1 MLCGKVVLV
10 FVVSLIALITGM
22 PQDSENSAQS
32 PFSLPFVQ
40 LTNGGIRFNLGGY
53 HAQAGLGGLLGGSNG
68 LHASVGTPWGG
79 HASAGLGGAI
89 DGNNANL
96 GGGLFARAGL
106 GNGRHEAAAGLG
118 GVIDGSGRSGPGLR
132 GGIFA
137 NTGAHAAGT
146 SAGISNRGPSD
157 RRDDGNNKP
166 GEDEGDRGQ
175 STRGRSNIQ
184 VIARSGNKKEKVLET
199 VAVPAE
205 SPEAFKQIDSSSKKE
220 IQEALNVN
228 PLSIAEVNPVLS
240 SETND
245 IRVVRLTKVL
255 PRHRRRKLWESK
267 RQADQEHTVPIEP
280 QGNADSNV
288 QNIQKR
294 QAIYYSDPTPTQ
306 KVAVVRTKSPGFY
319 DDIFQIPISTL
330 NAVNQL
336 LNNNAG

>member
-1 MLCGKVVLV
+1 MLCCKVALV
-10 FVVSLIALITGM
+10 FVVSLIALISGM
-22 PQDSENSAQS
+22 PHDSENSPQS

-53 HAQAGLGGLLGGSNG
+53 HAQAGLGGSNG
-68 LHASVGTPWGG
+68 LHAGVGTPWGG
-79 HASAGLGGAI
+79 HASAGLGGTI

-132 GGIFA
+132 GQIFA
-137 NTGAHAAGT
+137 NAGADAVGT
-146 SAGISNRGPSD
+146 SNGIINRGPSD
-157 RRDDGNNKP
+157 RRDDGSNKP

-175 STRGRSNIQ
+175 PTRGHSNIQ
-184 VIARSGNKKEKVLET
+184 VIARSGNKKEKVVET

-220 IQEALNVN
+220 IQEALNVK

-267 RQADQEHTVPIEP
+267 RQVDQEHTDPIVP

-288 QNIQKR
+288 QNVQTR
-294 QAIYYSDPTPTQ
+294 QAIYYSDPTPTR
-306 KVAVVRTKSPGFY
+306 KIAVMRTKSPGFY

>member
-1 MLCGKVVLV
+1 M
-10 FVVSLIALITGM
+10 FVVSLITLITGM

-32 PFSLPFVQ
+32 SFSLPFVQ

-118 GVIDGSGRSGPGLR
+118 GLINGSGRSGPGLR
-132 GGIFA
+132 GEIFA
-137 NTGAHAAGT
+137 NTGAHAVGT
-146 SAGISNRGPSD
+146 SPAFPNSGPSD

-175 STRGRSNIQ
+175 PTRGRSNIQ
-184 VIARSGNKKEKVLET
+184 IISRSGNKKEKVLET

-220 IQEALNVN
+220 IQEALNLK

-267 RQADQEHTVPIEP
+267 RQVNQEHSVLIEP

-294 QAIYYSDPTPTQ
+294 QAIYYSDPTPTR
-306 KVAVVRTKSPGFY
+306 KVAVMRTKSPGFY
-319 DDIFQIPISTL
+319 DDVFQIPISTL